1 MWDYSRDVDGG
12 ETTPT
17 VLWLATLT
25 TQLPA
30 TSRIARAEHPEN
42 EWTTTDYL
50 LRQLEYGVRLLMWG
64 LGGGDS
70 QKPDP
75 IPSPAD
81 RAAHEEAVE
90 QAEQMAQ
97 TIASIFNLERGD

>member
-50 LRQLEYGVRLLMWG
+50 LRQLEYG
-64 LGGGDS
+64 GGDS